1 MCLSAVVCSVFH
13 TAENNV
19 QGGGV
24 NKAINNRLQLSN
36 VNFSVAYNCL
46 ASILCLSCP
55 CALSTVIL
63 NKRSEAQETEC
74 VFCL

>member
-13 TAENNV
+13 TAENNA

-24 NKAINNRLQLSN
+24 NKAINNLLLLST
-36 VNFSVAYNCL
+36 VNFSVAYNCF
-46 ASILCLSCP
+46 ASILCLPGP

-63 NKRSEAQETEC
+63 NKI
-74 VFCL
+74 